1 MWPICILN
9 NYLHGKRL
17 TREKAGSVQFADNG
31 KSGVNHQFSLNN
43 QKLIEIGF
51 F

>member
-31 KSGVNHQFSLNN
+31 KSGVLMLKRDFTVL
-43 QKLIEIGF
+43 L
-51 F
+51 